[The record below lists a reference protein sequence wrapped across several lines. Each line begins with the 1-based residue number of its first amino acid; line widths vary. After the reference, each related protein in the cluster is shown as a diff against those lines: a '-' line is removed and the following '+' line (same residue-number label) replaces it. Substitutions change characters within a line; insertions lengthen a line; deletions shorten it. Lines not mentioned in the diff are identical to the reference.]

1 MARPSTRPR
10 SSRRGTW
17 CGALLVLAAAV
28 ALLAGPTG
36 APPARAQMMV
46 TFPPVP
52 KPPPRPARSDDQ
64 MLVRAE
70 EINYDYSNERVSAV
84 GNVQLYYGNS
94 TLEADR
100 VIYDQKTKRL
110 HAEGNVT
117 LTQEDGTVTHGEI
130 MDLSDDY
137 RDGFVDSLR
146 LDAPEQTRFAAT
158 RAERTEGNYTV
169 FHNGVYTACQPCQDN
184 PTKPPQW
191 QVKAARIIHD
201 QNEKMLY
208 FEDARLEFL
217 GVPMAYMPYMS
228 APDPTVKRKTGV
240 LTPGFSSSTVY
251 GVGVTVPY
259 YFALA
264 PDYDFTFAPMIT
276 SKQGP
281 LLQGEWRQRLLTGSY
296 TIRATGLFQ
305 ADKDVFIQ
313 DGVKTPGYLDWRGS
327 VQSWGQFNL
336 SDKWVWGWDGTL
348 LSDKTYLQD
357 YGLIRST
364 SITSLMG
371 FVTPDYAL
379 SQIYLA
385 GRGDRSYFEARAMYF
400 YGYSAAD
407 DQTQLPVVH
416 PVIDHDY
423 VFKNPIFGGELSFH
437 NNLISL
443 SRENA
448 NFDPITQNAL
458 NTGLCALTSADPA
471 RVNASNCLLRGVPGN
486 YTRASTEWNWKRT
499 VIDQY
504 GQMFTP
510 FVSVRGDFADM
521 TIADQTGVSNYIRT
535 GQTDIGR
542 VMPVAGVEYRYP
554 LINVQ
559 SWGTQTVEPIAQLI
573 VRPNE
578 TGVGAFPNEDAQSLI
593 FDDSNLFKVNKFSGW
608 DRAEGGGRANVG
620 VQYTA
625 QFNRGGNVNVLF
637 GQSYQLFGQ
646 NSFALGGTSNT
657 GLNSGL
663 DTAASD
669 YVARASYQPNSTLMF
684 TSRFR
689 LSEQD
694 FTLQRTELEAVAAFG
709 RWTTTL
715 MYGNYAAQPL
725 IGFLNRREGILGTA
739 RVKLTPN
746 WVLLGGAG
754 YDLHANQVSQT
765 QIGVGYIDDC
775 LILAFNYITSYAY
788 SGSVSVNHSYMAQ
801 VTLRT
806 LGGTTNSGAG
816 GTGLGGG
823 AFGGTH

>member
-1 MARPSTRPR
+1 MARPSTHPR
-10 SSRRGTW
+10 SSRRGIW
-17 CGALLVLAAAV
+17 FGALLVLGAAV
-28 ALLAGPTG
+28 ALVAGPTG
-36 APPARAQMMV
+36 APPAQAQMLA
-46 TFPPVP
+46 FPPVP
-52 KPPPRPARSDDQ
+52 KQPARPARSEDQ

-84 GNVQLYYGNS
+84 GNVQIYYGNS

-169 FHNGVYTACQPCQDN
+169 FHNGVYTACEPCRED
-184 PTKPPQW
+184 PTKPPKW

-208 FEDARLEFL
+208 FEDARLEFV
-217 GVPMAYMPYMS
+217 GVPMAYLPYMS

-240 LTPGFSSSTVY
+240 LTPTFGSGTVY

-364 SITSLMG
+364 SITNLMG

-416 PVIDHDY
+416 PVIDHLY
-423 VFKNPIFGGELSFH
+423 VFKNPIFGGELSFQ

-443 SRENA
+443 SRQNA

-458 NTGLCALTSADPA
+458 NTGLCTLTSADPA

-486 YTRASTEWNWKRT
+486 YTRASTDWNWRRT

-521 TIADQTGVSNYIRT
+521 TVADQAGVSNYIRT
-535 GQTDIGR
+535 GQTDVGR
-542 VMPVAGVEYRYP
+542 VMPVAGLEYRYP

-559 SWGTQTVEPIAQLI
+559 SWGTQTVEPIAQLLL
-573 VRPNE
+573 RPNE
-578 TGVGAFPNEDAQSLI
+578 TGVGALPNEDAQSLI

-608 DRAEGGGRANVG
+608 DRVEGGGRANVG

-663 DTAASD
+663 DTATSD

-689 LSEQD
+689 MSEQD
-694 FTLQRTELEAVAAFG
+694 FTLQRTELEALAAFG

-739 RVKLTPN
+739 RVKMTPN

-754 YDLHANQVSQT
+754 YDLHAHQVSQT

-823 AFGGTH
+823 AFGSTH

>member
-1 MARPSTRPR
+1 MARSSTHPR

-28 ALLAGPTG
+28 ALIAGPTG
-36 APPARAQMMV
+36 VSPAHAQL

-52 KPPPRPARSDDQ
+52 KQPARPARSEDQ

-169 FHNGVYTACQPCQDN
+169 FHNGVYTACEPCRDN

-240 LTPGFSSSTVY
+240 LTPTFGSGTVY
-251 GVGVTVPY
+251 GASVTVPY

-264 PDYDFTFAPMIT
+264 PNYDFTFAPMIT

-281 LLQGEWRQRLLTGSY
+281 LLQGEWRHRLLTGSY

-364 SITSLMG
+364 SITNLMG

-379 SQIYLA
+379 SQVYLA

-400 YGYSAAD
+400 YGYSGAD
-407 DQTQLPVVH
+407 DQAQLPVVH

-448 NFDPITQNAL
+448 NFDPITKDAL
-458 NTGLCALTSADPA
+458 NTGLCTLTSADPA

-499 VIDQY
+499 VIDPY

-521 TIADQTGVSNYIRT
+521 TVADQAGVSNYIRI

-573 VRPNE
+573 MRPNE

-608 DRAEGGGRANVG
+608 DRVEGGGRANVG

-625 QFNRGGNVNVLF
+625 QFNRGGNVNFLF

-646 NSFALGGTSNT
+646 NSFALGSTSNT

-663 DTAASD
+663 DTATSD
-669 YVARASYQPNSTLMF
+669 YVARASYQPNSALMF

-689 LSEQD
+689 FSEQD
-694 FTLQRTELEAVAAFG
+694 FTLERTELETVASFG

-739 RVKLTPN
+739 RVKVTPN
-746 WVLLGGAG
+746 WVLLAGAG

-765 QIGVGYIDDC
+765 QVGLGYIDDC
-775 LILAFNYITSYAY
+775 LILALNYITSYAY
-788 SGSVSVNHSYMAQ
+788 SGSVSVNHTYMMQ
-801 VTLRT
+801 LSLRT
-806 LGGTTNSGAG
+806 LGGTTNTGAG
-816 GTGLGGG
+816 GNGLGGGG